1 MTYRNIL
8 VQIDETPASRTRA
21 SAAAH
26 LATQFGASLTAMFL
40 RSNHVPGFIAGDA
53 FTAVTSVE
61 AYIEERD
68 KNIAIASAAARALF
82 ESEIAKHNIDA
93 RWIEVDG
100 DDELAV
106 LAAARRHDLIVFPH
120 VATSAYGAYA
130 ISASHIGMGAGGP
143 VLVLPERGFP
153 IPFGKR
159 VMVAWKES
167 REAARALR
175 DAWPFLSAAQ
185 EVHFLAVSR
194 DAPSDFDDVM
204 RLNLEAHG
212 VKTFRMHVDRNE
224 DIEVG
229 NAIQRHAGMVGAELV
244 VLGLYGHSRM
254 RELLLGGVSR
264 DLLSSLPLPLLVS
277 H

>member
-8 VQIDETPASRTRA
+8 VQIDETAASRTRA
-21 SAAAH
+21 NAAAQ
-26 LATQFGASLTAMFL
+26 LAVRFGATLTAMFF
-40 RSNHVPGFIAGDA
+40 RSDYVPGFIVGDA

-61 AYIEERD
+61 AYVAERD
-68 KNIAIASAAARALF
+68 AGIAKAIEKARALF
-82 ESEIAKHNIDA
+82 EEEVKPHNITA
-93 RWIEVDG
+93 RWIEVNG
-100 DDELAV
+100 DDDLAV
-106 LAAARRHDLIVFPH
+106 LAAVRRYDLIVFPH
-120 VATSAYGAYA
+120 VAASTFGTHA

-167 REAARALR
+167 RESARALR
-175 DAWPFLSAAQ
+175 DAWPFLAAAE
-185 EVHFLAVSR
+185 EVHFLTVSR
-194 DAPSDFDDVM
+194 DAPSELDDIM

-212 VKTFRMHVDRNE
+212 VKTVRMHADRNE
-224 DIEVG
+224 DL
-229 NAIQRHAGMVGAELV
+229 NTANSIQRHAGMVGAELV
-244 VLGLYGHSRM
+244 VLGLYGHSRV

-264 DLLSSLPLPLLVS
+264 DMLGALPLPLLIS

>member
-21 SAAAH
+21 AAAAH
-26 LATQFGASLTAMFL
+26 VAAQFGASLTAMFL
-40 RSNHVPGFIAGDA
+40 RSDHVPGFVAGDA
-53 FTAVTSVE
+53 FTAITTVE
-61 AYIEERD
+61 AYVAERD
-68 KNIAIASAAARALF
+68 KNIAIASTQARALF
-82 ESEIAKHNIDA
+82 ESEVTKHNIDA
-93 RWIEVDG
+93 RWIEVNG
-100 DDELAV
+100 DDDQAV
-106 LAAARRHDLIVFPH
+106 QAAVHRYDLTVFPH
-120 VATSAYGAYA
+120 VAASTFGTHA
-130 ISASHIGMGAGGP
+130 ISASHIGMVSGGP

-185 EVHFLAVSR
+185 EVHFLAVAR
-194 DAPSDFDDVM
+194 DAPDDFDDVM

-229 NAIQRHAGMVGAELV
+229 NAIQRHSGMVGAELV

-264 DLLSSLPLPLLVS
+264 NLLSTLPLPLLVS